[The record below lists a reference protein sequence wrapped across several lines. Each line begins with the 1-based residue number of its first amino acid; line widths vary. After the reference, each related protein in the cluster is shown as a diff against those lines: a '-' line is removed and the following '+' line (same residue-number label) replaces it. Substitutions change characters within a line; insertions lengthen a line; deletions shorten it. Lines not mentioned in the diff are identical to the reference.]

1 MSSGFKFTLA
11 GIATVLIVVGATVL
25 MEPSPAPV
33 VLERILGLL
42 FLITWFGVVGK
53 VWNMAERSKKQLAE
67 AKKQTELLES
77 IVAKLHA
84 QEQP

>member
-1 MSSGFKFTLA
+1 
-11 GIATVLIVVGATVL
+11 
-25 MEPSPAPV
+25 MEPSPAPL

-67 AKKQTELLES
+67 AKRQTELLES
-77 IVAKLHA
+77 IVAKLPA